1 MTPEQRSD
9 RARLGAHAMWAK
21 TTDRTAR
28 TAPLRNGL
36 LAKFERE
43 AREMHPD
50 ADDHAIAQVVE
61 SLRLAHCARMRLGKA
76 RKAAAAKTPSK

>member
-1 MTPEQRSD
+1 MDAAQRSD

-21 TTDRTAR
+21 TADRAAR
-28 TAPLRNGL
+28 TEPGRSGL

-50 ADDHAIAQVVE
+50 ADDRTIALAVE
-61 SLRLAHCARMRLGKA
+61 SLKQAHCARMRMAKAKGKN
-76 RKAAAAKTPSK
+76 AAKAPGK

>member
-9 RARLGAHAMWAK
+9 RARLGAHSMWAK
-21 TTDRTAR
+21 TADRTAR

-36 LAKFERE
+36 IAKFERE
-43 AREMHPD
+43 AREMHPN
-50 ADDHAIAQVVE
+50 ADDRTIAQVVE

-76 RKAAAAKTPSK
+76 KKAAAKTPSK